1 MESRDGLFRHLD
13 GVGCTVCGKP
23 IDGGR
28 IRLLAQRE
36 EHAFVELECV
46 ACGTTTIGIVTID
59 DEDPDAAHLDTAPF
73 GEFGPADEAR
83 LRAGTAFDTD
93 DVLAMHDFLAGYR
106 GDLRGLV
113 GRPREDRGG
122 GYA

>member
-46 ACGTTTIGIVTID
+46 AWGTTTIGIVTID
-59 DEDPDAAHLDTAPF
+59 DEDPAAARLDSAPV
-73 GEFGPADEAR
+73 GAFGPAHLVR
-83 LRAGTAFDTD
+83 LPAGITYDIVAVDAILYFHVRFRENLRTLVWRSRD
-93 DVLAMHDFLAGYR
+93 DCGVRY
-106 GDLRGLV
+106 
-113 GRPREDRGG
+113 
-122 GYA
+122 